1 MDFYFYTLLDLIDK
15 ILQYRTH
22 NKIWCHLG
30 VLLPDLVLIKSIRC
44 KEEYTMSHSKVFGS
58 TLIIAGTTIGAG
70 MLALPLAS
78 AGIGFSTSLIIML
91 GLWALMAFTALLML
105 ELHQYADSSATLHTL
120 AKQILGKKGKWVA
133 SFAMLFLFYSLC
145 AAYIAGG
152 GAQFADRL
160 TQWFN
165 LDVSGSTSTIIFTLI
180 VTLVVTVGTGTV
192 DRVNRVLFGLK
203 LIAMVAVLFFL
214 APNVTQSYLLSMPI
228 EQGLIVAAIPVIFT
242 SFGFHG
248 SIPAIVNYLDGDTSS
263 LRKAI
268 IVGSTIPLVI
278 YIFWQVVTL
287 GVVSQGALVESGG
300 LSSLIGQLSQTVQQS
315 NLGNIVGVFADLAL
329 LTSFLGVSLGLFEFL
344 GDTIKGH
351 SEKPNRIIAALI
363 TFTPPLGFALF
374 YPQGFIMAL
383 GYAAIAL
390 AILAIFLPLIMV
402 VKVRRSENFDG
413 GYRVAGG
420 QGALILTG
428 LAGIGIVSAQVLIT
442 LGVLPALG

>member
-1 MDFYFYTLLDLIDK
+1 
-15 ILQYRTH
+15 
-22 NKIWCHLG
+22 
-30 VLLPDLVLIKSIRC
+30 
-44 KEEYTMSHSKVFGS
+44 
-58 TLIIAGTTIGAG
+58 
-70 MLALPLAS
+70 
-78 AGIGFSTSLIIML
+78 ML

-120 AKQILGKKGKWVA
+120 AKQILGQKGKWVA

-152 GAQFADRL
+152 GAQFGDRL
-160 TQWFN
+160 TEWFG
-165 LDVSGSTSTIIFTLI
+165 LDISGSTSTIIFTLI
-180 VTLVVTVGTGTV
+180 VTMVVTVGTGTV
-192 DRVNRVLFGLK
+192 DKVNRVLFGLK
-203 LIAMVAVLFFL
+203 MVTMIAVLSFL
-214 APNVTQSYLLSMPI
+214 APNVTESYLLSMPI
-228 EQGLIVAAIPVIFT
+228 EQGLVVAAIPVIFT

-278 YIFWQVVTL
+278 YIFWQIVTL
-287 GVVSQGALVESGG
+287 GVVSQDTLIENGG
-300 LSSLIGQLSQTVQQS
+300 LSALIGQLSQTVHQS
-315 NLGNIVGVFADLAL
+315 NLGSVVGVFADLAL

-344 GDTIKGH
+344 GDTIKGD
-351 SEKPNRIIAALI
+351 SEKPNRLVAAVI

-390 AILAIFLPLIMV
+390 AILAIFLPLVMV
-402 VKVRRSENFDG
+402 VKVRRSDEFTG
-413 GYRVAGG
+413 EYRVAGG
-420 QGALILTG
+420 QGALLVTG
-428 LAGIGIVSAQVLIT
+428 IAGTGIVMAQLLIT